1 MWKKAGN
8 FILEIL
14 FPQFCLNCGIEGTYL
29 CEDCKSI
36 LEITGF
42 HQKYSA
48 PNLKDLYFVLSY
60 NNPLSKKLIQRFKY
74 EPFVKELAKPLSSL
88 IIAHFQLMDNKPDFS
103 GFLIIPVP
111 LEKRRMKWRGFN
123 QSREIAEELA
133 SSSGLSLRVL
143 SNILIKTKETLP
155 QVELS
160 DEERKENIKGVFFCQ
175 NQEKIKGKKI
185 LLVDDVY
192 TTGATMA
199 ECARILRESGAK
211 EIIGITIARG

>member
-14 FPQFCLNCGIEGTYL
+14 FPQFCFNCGIEGTYL

-48 PNLKDLYFVLSY
+48 SNLKDLYFALSY
-60 NNPLSKKLIQRFKY
+60 DNPLSKKLIQIFKC
-74 EPFVKELAKPLSSL
+74 EPFVKELTRPLSSL

-111 LEKRRMKWRGFN
+111 LGKRRMKWRGFN
-123 QSREIAEELA
+123 QSREIVEELA
-133 SSSGLSLRVL
+133 SSSGLGLKVL

-160 DEERKENIKGVFFCQ
+160 DEERKKNIKGVFFCQ
-175 NQEKIKGKKI
+175 NQEKIRSKKI

-211 EIIGITIARG
+211 EIIGIAIARG

>member
-14 FPQFCLNCGIEGTYL
+14 FPQFCFNCGIEGTYL

-48 PNLKDLYFVLSY
+48 PNLKDLYFALSY
-60 NNPLSKKLIQRFKY
+60 NNPLSKKLIRRFKY

-103 GFLIIPVP
+103 GFSIIPVP
-111 LEKRRMKWRGFN
+111 LEKRKMKWRGFN
-123 QSREIAEELA
+123 QAEEIGKELA
-133 SSSGLSLRVL
+133 EFLKIPLVSDC
-143 SNILIKTKETLP
+143 LIKTRETIS
-155 QVELS
+155 QVELPE
-160 DEERKENIKGVFFCQ
+160 DARKENVKGTFSVK
-175 NQEKIKGKKI
+175 NRISGKKI

-192 TTGATMA
+192 TTGATMT
-199 ECARILRESGAK
+199 ECARVLRESGAK
-211 EIIGITIARG
+211 EIIGIAIARG

>member
-14 FPQFCLNCGIEGTYL
+14 FPQFCFNCGIEGTYL

-48 PNLKDLYFVLSY
+48 PNLKDLYFALSY
-60 NNPLSKKLIQRFKY
+60 DNSLSKKLIQRFKY

-123 QSREIAEELA
+123 QAEEIGKELA
-133 SSSGLSLRVL
+133 EFFK
-143 SNILIKTKETLP
+143 IPLISDCLVKTRKTVS
-155 QVELS
+155 QVELA
-160 DEERKENIKGVFFCQ
+160 DEARKENIKGAFLIK
-175 NQEKIKGKKI
+175 EKDLIKNKKI
-185 LLVDDVY
+185 LLADDVY

-211 EIIGITIARG
+211 EIIGIAIARG